1 MQVQE
6 ARQTSNRINSKKTP
20 LHQVTAKTLKSEDKE
35 KTWNNLK
42 KYIFL
47 IRNNTMI
54 NSQY

>member
-20 LHQVTAKTLKSEDKE
+20 LHQVKAKTLKSEDKE